1 MHYVPFPVHSCIF
14 RIPHTHTH
22 TVLVLSSSATPSR
35 DVVIMCSTQRLS
47 GRRRDSSVRPSCD
60 RWTRRMI
67 SCIRRTEAEEHVL
80 HPLLAPN
87 LHRWRR
93 FHITTTTI
101 DLASGTEVGLD
112 TLHEEFSKGIMAHN
126 HLMAAN
132 EQCQA
137 IQVLTRM
144 IQAIQHLA
152 RTTA

>member
-1 MHYVPFPVHSCIF
+1 MHIQDS
-14 RIPHTHTH
+14 TH

-47 GRRRDSSVRPSCD
+47 GRRR
-60 RWTRRMI
+60 RRATDKANDIMHKKNRG
-67 SCIRRTEAEEHVL
+67 RRTRSASSA
-80 HPLLAPN
+80 LLAPN

-152 RTTA
+152 KNTA